1 MTRSSSLR
9 FLLFLRVLVLLAVL
23 IVPGVAYG
31 EGFGVIKRGMSR
43 LLANQSMAGPTS
55 LDFVAPT
62 DCTLLSVVHRETKLN
77 VRVEL
82 QLQLERSALSGL
94 PRPCARVQ
102 VRSSTAHTWYFMTP
116 PPASVDAVT
125 IICPRDSES
134 PDFNNGSSSVI
145 SVTYRGHVRLGRG
158 YHRLS
163 AFLALPNGL
172 PYPHLPFSHIPNLQ
186 TNVFS
191 APNGHHND
199 TMTKACGDHGSLN
212 GGDTDVPHVYIGI
225 LHSTAAPVGVDI
237 DANAN
242 TDFSVAAELH
252 PAQSRELSELKD
264 HASASRRSK
273 VQAQVQT

>member
-1 MTRSSSLR
+1 MVRSSLLSFSLV
-9 FLLFLRVLVLLAVL
+9 LHVLVLLVL
-23 IVPGVAYG
+23 VVPSEAYG
-31 EGFGVIKRGMSR
+31 EGFGAIKRGMSR
-43 LLANQSMAGPTS
+43 LLANQSSAGPTS
-55 LDFVAPT
+55 LDFLAPT
-62 DCTLLSVVHRETKLN
+62 DCALLSVVHREAKLN
-77 VRVEL
+77 VRLEL
-82 QLQLERSALSGL
+82 QLQLQRSVLSDL

-212 GGDTDVPHVYIGI
+212 GGDTDVPHVFLGRNQ
-225 LHSTAAPVGVDI
+225 GV
-237 DANAN
+237 
-242 TDFSVAAELH
+242 
-252 PAQSRELSELKD
+252 
-264 HASASRRSK
+264 
-273 VQAQVQT
+273 